1 MEGISL
7 PYIFPLLRSQTG
19 ICMGHVG
26 QEDMAQL
33 VAGTIPG
40 VSHHISRQ
48 SHWRIA
54 FGALTL
60 VVGQDG
66 RLSQSCAQY
75 DVTVLDGFART
86 VHMHVFDL
94 HLIFAVDSLDR
105 GDMGVEGAMQRLEP
119 IGA

>member
-19 ICMGHVG
+19 ICMDHVG

-40 VSHHISRQ
+40 LSHHISMQ

-54 FGALTL
+54 FGALTTL
-60 VVGQDG
+60 AVGQDG
-66 RLSQSCAQY
+66 SLSQSCAQEAA
-75 DVTVLDGFART
+75 DAGDDGRSKRPR
-86 VHMHVFDL
+86 VISGGIRRIGL
-94 HLIFAVDSLDR
+94 LILLTASVN
-105 GDMGVEGAMQRLEP
+105 G
-119 IGA
+119 